1 MKKLLLLLILS
12 FFSIQGYAAS
22 CPDGSDPVKSVSAD
36 GSYFEYK
43 CASDIQVS
51 SSANKELQN
60 LSCQSIANYT
70 NFANRSKNEIPD
82 FFGIGIQ
89 AWNPRFVNHPTS
101 KDTIKEGIALGGN
114 LNHFHFNVRLEPDG
128 TMNREE
134 SLNGQGFILTDKEV
148 ISMFRQMKM
157 TGKAINFKLGFY
169 APEFKE
175 ITGYYEDYFGM
186 TSYRPN
192 NVDLFFEEWSKQLL
206 HYAKIAEEENVDI
219 LEIAYEFH
227 DHLTNNYES
236 KWLKIIKDVR
246 SIYTGKLSA
255 HFLRPK
261 NGINSVLLK
270 HVDIIQ
276 ASLFTKST
284 NKRDPSIKELQMGWF
299 SNAYGKN
306 LIADICY
313 LAKKSNKKV
322 LLGDMA
328 FLSLDGANTNWNGF
342 GDILRPY
349 KVDEKEQ
356 ADQIEAIFSIVS
368 AYPEFISGVTLLTW
382 FPFDTSIPTKFNS
395 WSDEIGEFGRSFKGK
410 EGEKTVKSWF
420 STWESKSE

>member
-12 FFSIQGYAAS
+12 FFSHQGLAAS
-22 CPDGSDPVKSVSAD
+22 CPDGSEPVKTVSAD

-43 CASDIQVS
+43 CASDNQAS

-70 NFANRSKNEIPD
+70 NFANRSKNERPD
-82 FFGIGIQ
+82 FFGIGIH
-89 AWNPRFVNHPTS
+89 AWNQRFVTHSTS
-101 KDTIKEGIALGGN
+101 KDTVKEGIALGGN
-114 LNHFHFNVRLEPDG
+114 LNHFSSLVRLEPDG

-157 TGKAINFKLGFY
+157 TGKAINFKLSFY

-175 ITGYYEDYFGM
+175 ITGYHKDHFSMIYYKP
-186 TSYRPN
+186 RN
-192 NVDLFFEEWSKQLL
+192 IDLFFNEWGKQLV

-219 LEIAYEFH
+219 LEIAYELH
-227 DHLTNNYES
+227 DDLTNNYED

-246 SIYTGKLSA
+246 SIYTGKLSV

-261 NGINSVLLK
+261 NGMNSVLLK
-270 HVDIIQ
+270 HVDVIQ

-284 NKRDPSIKELQMGWF
+284 KKRDPSIQELQMGWF
-299 SNAYGKN
+299 SNAFGKN
-306 LIADICY
+306 LIKDICH

-322 LLGDMA
+322 LIGDIS

-342 GDILRPY
+342 DGILRPY

-356 ADQIEAIFSIVS
+356 SDQIEAFFSIVG

-382 FPFDTSIPTKFNS
+382 FPFDTSIKTKFNS

-410 EGEKTVKSWF
+410 EAEETVKHWF